1 MGDSTEMTIEFLR
14 ARLLS
19 ERSISRT
26 ARQRADQLAKRVM
39 ELEEQL
45 RAVTIQRKKA
55 EKAAVEVLAILE
67 SQGADGFSEVIDSS
81 SEHAD
86 EDCDEGKEN
95 GCAHDGKRD
104 ENSIVLMTKTSEEV
118 DGLSGSEVE
127 ASAAS
132 NGQSLSW
139 KSHSNSPN
147 SRQKLRL
154 KQFKQ
159 RQRRPSLLSNR
170 ESLPKY
176 QLGKSCRRI
185 KPKEM
190 GSPADNES
198 GKSVLDAE
206 EQSVSTLSS
215 NYVDDQPDE
224 NGETSRDEIVKGPP
238 PHDENNRTIDGVSV
252 NDHDEDEEMKRV
264 LQQQEQLIDQFQAEE
279 NAQREWEE
287 KYNENKSSMLSAY
300 EVKNQLTAV
309 QAGSNLG
316 QNTNL
321 PDLNSDF
328 QKAEK
333 LSDRQFS
340 SSGRPIAQIPNLIM
354 PNDQK
359 PQGIIPENNDSN
371 HRVLA
376 PRHSDGF
383 GPNETFTDGGLGK
396 PSKQH
401 DMLVGRDG
409 TNMQEFAFPTE
420 VSFDAITGKQ
430 DQALYFEK
438 SDSSSHSNQNSNP
451 DFRRFFE
458 STSSWS
464 QSSDH
469 SAAKLTP
476 WGSSEMQRRLP
487 QTALN
492 NLGGVLNALQIAK
505 TSLKQQL
512 NASPSPNGGTLAIT
526 APSYPRVQ
534 AETLDI
540 PNGAAALFRLPTD
553 SFPQDNLPRQ
563 KFYDSQ
569 LRLPS
574 SYADIKHAPSANG
587 YPSRSSSYIETE
599 PRVSVGT
606 QLYDPYL
613 TSSTIYSN
621 SSQYSLPY
629 SDSSREGLPFQNG
642 VSRPYLE
649 TRNQMSRRD
658 PYAYH
663 AQTAQFDLKRL

>member
-26 ARQRADQLAKRVM
+26 ARQRADQLAKKVM

-55 EKAAVEVLAILE
+55 EKAAAEVLAILE
-67 SQGADGFSEVIDSS
+67 SQSADGFSEVIDSS
-81 SEHAD
+81 SEHGD
-86 EDCDEGKEN
+86 EDCDERKEN
-95 GCAHDGKRD
+95 GCAHDGKGND
-104 ENSIVLMTKTSEEV
+104 NSVVLMTK
-118 DGLSGSEVE
+118 SGD
-127 ASAAS
+127 
-132 NGQSLSW
+132 QSLSW
-139 KSHSNSPN
+139 KSRSNSPN

-159 RQRRPSLLSNR
+159 RQRRPSLLSNG

-190 GSPADNES
+190 GSPAENEA
-198 GKSVLDAE
+198 GKRVLDAE

-215 NYVDDQPDE
+215 NHFDDHPDE
-224 NGETSRDEIVKGPP
+224 NGEASRDEIDKDPPP
-238 PHDENNRTIDGVSV
+238 PHSENNRTIDGLSV

-264 LQQQEQLIDQFQAEE
+264 LQRQEQLIDQFQAEE

-287 KYNENKSSMLSAY
+287 KYNENKSSTLSVR
-300 EVKNQLTAV
+300 EVKNQLTTV
-309 QAGSNLG
+309 QTGSNPG

-321 PDLNSDF
+321 PNLNSDF
-328 QKAEK
+328 QKEEK
-333 LSDRQFS
+333 LNDRQIS
-340 SSGRPIAQIPNLIM
+340 NSGRSVAQVLNLTM

-359 PQGIIPENNDSN
+359 PQGIIPENNHSN
-371 HRVLA
+371 HRAMVLA

-383 GPNETFTDGGLGK
+383 GPNELTVNPPGNTFADCGLGK
-396 PSKQH
+396 PSKHH

-409 TNMQEFAFPTE
+409 TSMQDFAFPTE

-430 DQALYFEK
+430 DLALYFVK
-438 SDSSSHSNQNSNP
+438 SDSSSHSNQNSKP
-451 DFRRFFE
+451 HARGLME

-464 QSSDH
+464 PSSDH
-469 SAAKLTP
+469 SAVKLTP
-476 WGSSEMQRRLP
+476 SGSSEIQRRLP

-492 NLGGVLNALQIAK
+492 NLGSVLNALRNAK

-512 NASPSPNGGTLAIT
+512 DASPSPSGGTLAIA
-526 APSYPRVQ
+526 APTYTRVQ
-534 AETLDI
+534 VESLDI
-540 PNGAAALFRLPTD
+540 PNGTAALFRLPTN

-563 KFYDSQ
+563 RLNDSP

-574 SYADIKHAPSANG
+574 SYADIEYTPSANG
-587 YPSRSSSYIETE
+587 YPYRSSSYIETE
-599 PRVSVGT
+599 PRVSVGK

-613 TSSTIYSN
+613 TSSTIYSS
-621 SSQYSLPY
+621 SSQYSLPF
-629 SDSSREGLPFQNG
+629 SDSSGEGSPFQNG
-642 VSRPYLE
+642 VSRAYLE
-649 TRNQMSRRD
+649 TRNQMSRRG

-663 AQTAQFDLKRL
+663 AQTGQFDSKRL

>member
-1 MGDSTEMTIEFLR
+1 M
-14 ARLLS
+14 
-19 ERSISRT
+19 
-26 ARQRADQLAKRVM
+26 
-39 ELEEQL
+39 
-45 RAVTIQRKKA
+45 
-55 EKAAVEVLAILE
+55 
-67 SQGADGFSEVIDSS
+67 
-81 SEHAD
+81 
-86 EDCDEGKEN
+86 
-95 GCAHDGKRD
+95 
-104 ENSIVLMTKTSEEV
+104 
-118 DGLSGSEVE
+118 
-127 ASAAS
+127 
-132 NGQSLSW
+132 
-139 KSHSNSPN
+139 
-147 SRQKLRL
+147 
-154 KQFKQ
+154 
-159 RQRRPSLLSNR
+159 
-170 ESLPKY
+170 
-176 QLGKSCRRI
+176 
-185 KPKEM
+185 
-190 GSPADNES
+190 
-198 GKSVLDAE
+198 
-206 EQSVSTLSS
+206 
-215 NYVDDQPDE
+215 
-224 NGETSRDEIVKGPP
+224 
-238 PHDENNRTIDGVSV
+238 
-252 NDHDEDEEMKRV
+252 
-264 LQQQEQLIDQFQAEE
+264 
-279 NAQREWEE
+279 
-287 KYNENKSSMLSAY
+287 
-300 EVKNQLTAV
+300 
-309 QAGSNLG
+309 
-316 QNTNL
+316 
-321 PDLNSDF
+321 NSDF

-340 SSGRPIAQIPNLIM
+340 SSGRPIAQIPNQTM

-383 GPNETFTDGGLGK
+383 GPNGLTANPPGRIFTDGGLGK
-396 PSKQH
+396 PLKHH

-430 DQALYFEK
+430 DQALYFDK

-451 DFRRFFE
+451 DTRRFFE

-476 WGSSEMQRRLP
+476 WGSSEIQRRLP

-512 NASPSPNGGTLAIT
+512 NASPSPSGGTLAIA
-526 APSYPRVQ
+526 APTYSRVQ
-534 AETLDI
+534 AETSDI
-540 PNGAAALFRLPTD
+540 PNGATALFRLPTD
-553 SFPQDNLPRQ
+553 SFPQDNIPRQ
-563 KFYDSQ
+563 KFYDSP

-587 YPSRSSSYIETE
+587 YRSRSSSYIETE

-621 SSQYSLPY
+621 SSQYSLPF
-629 SDSSREGLPFQNG
+629 SDSSREGSPFQNG

-658 PYAYH
+658 PYVYH
-663 AQTAQFDLKRL
+663 AQTARSDSKRL